1 VVQGDITELQHLVT
15 FLLMALGSLCY
26 HLIAQNKKGP
36 IMEKIDVF
44 TVRDLRERTGKLLRD
59 AEQGRLSL
67 VTKRGRPAF
76 IAVPFDARLLELGL
90 NKTLATRLFEEGVL
104 SISQAAKVAEVPLE
118 DFLEVLRIAGI
129 AAVDYP
135 PEELD
140 EEMGTDL

>member
-1 VVQGDITELQHLVT
+1 
-15 FLLMALGSLCY
+15 
-26 HLIAQNKKGP
+26 
-36 IMEKIDVF
+36 MEKIDVF